1 MSNTPSAVDEAT
13 ATTALYLL
21 LATVRNFNWAERH
34 LRQGGFSPI
43 PAIEAASHDLY
54 GLSIGIL
61 GLGGIGLRFV
71 DMLQPLGM
79 SVYYHNRRPAPQAPA
94 SVTYCQSLKYMLGKV
109 DVLSVHMPL
118 NAKTV
123 GFIGEEELKSMK
135 RGSIVINTARGK
147 VIDEEALIRALQ
159 DGQVRPPP

>member
-1 MSNTPSAVDEAT
+1 MDEAT

-43 PAIEAASHDLY
+43 PAIEAASHDFS

-71 DMLQPLGM
+71 EMLQPLGM
-79 SVYYHNRRPAPQAPA
+79 SVYYHNRRPSSQAPA
-94 SVTYCQSLKYMLGKV
+94 SVTYCPSLADMLGKV

-118 NAKTV
+118 SAKTV
-123 GFIGEEELKSMK
+123 GFVGESELKSMK
-135 RGSIVINTARGK
+135 RGSIIINTARGK
-147 VIDEEALIRALQ
+147 VIDEEALIKALQ
-159 DGQVRPPP
+159 NGQVSHIPYERL